1 MIDIYFDNAKL
12 RKIEQT
18 GNEEYTLVFDGE
30 KDETLS
36 LVMSEQAFVAL
47 HYGIK
52 NRSEVHGLI
61 PVFNKK
67 R

>member
-36 LVMSEQAFVAL
+36 LVMNEQAFVAL
-47 HYGIK
+47 YYGCLLYTS
-52 NRSEVHGLI
+52 RCV
-61 PVFNKK
+61 
-67 R
+67 